1 MAWLAAAAPYLTAA
15 SAVIGVGSTL
25 MAGKQQ
31 DAYAKFEAGQLE
43 ANAKAER
50 AASQRQAADEKK
62 RSDYLQS
69 RATALA
75 ASSGGGAAN
84 DPTIE
89 NIIAGLD
96 SEGEYRALSALY
108 NGEQAASGMEMGAN
122 VRRIEGRNGRRTA
135 NYKAANTLMSSGASL
150 YEKYGEL

>member
-15 SAVIGVGSTL
+15 SAVIGVGTTL

-31 DAYAKFEAGQLE
+31 DAIAKFEAGQME

-50 AASQRQAADEKK
+50 AASQREAANERK

-69 RATALA
+69 RAKALA
-75 ASSGGGAAN
+75 ASSGAGAS

-96 SEGEYRALSALY
+96 AEGEYRALSALY
-108 NGEQAASGMEMGAN
+108 NGEQAAEGMDLGAK
-122 VRRIEGRNGRRTA
+122 VRRIEGSNARSTSRYR
-135 NYKAANTLMSSGASL
+135 AANTLMSSGASL
-150 YEKYGEL
+150 YEKYA

>member
-1 MAWLAAAAPYLTAA
+1 MAFLGAAAPYMM
-15 SAVIGVGSTL
+15 VGSTL

-31 DAYAKFEAGQLE
+31 NYLARLEAGQMV

-50 AASQRQAADEKK
+50 AASQRVADDERK

-75 ASSGGGAAN
+75 ASSGGAAN

-108 NGEQAASGMEMGAN
+108 NGEQAAQGMEMGAG
-122 VRRIEGRNGRRTA
+122 VRRIEGKNAVRA
-135 NYKAANTLMSSGASL
+135 SKLQAANTLMSMGSSL
-150 YEKYGEL
+150 FLAAK

>member
-1 MAWLAAAAPYLTAA
+1 MAFLAAAAPYMMAA

-31 DAYAKFEAGQLE
+31 NDLARFEAGQME

-50 AASQRQAADEKK
+50 AASQRVADDERK

-75 ASSGGGAAN
+75 ASSGGAAN

-108 NGEQAASGMEMGAN
+108 NGEQAAQGMEMGAG
-122 VRRIEGRNGRRTA
+122 VRRIEGRNAVRA
-135 NYKAANTLMSSGASL
+135 SKWQAANTLMSKGSSL
-150 YEKYGEL
+150 YDKYA